1 MELPDYESLPPA
13 PRGGRSGWGLFGSED
28 SLGLMNLIGPEET
41 LAAVQVVRSGEVI
54 PLNAS
59 LSFASPP
66 LFGRAPLAIDL
77 QTTAKG
83 RAVDDVYHDFSPSAS
98 SQWDALGHVAYDLDA
113 FYNGASLSDVLNEG
127 RNSIGHLAQKGIA
140 TRGVVLDLESVARE
154 RDESYSPGTSFAFT
168 VDDLERARVNAEIT
182 YRQGDIIV
190 LRTGFLRWYRSLP
203 SPDRERISHP
213 RELRACGLEH
223 TERMAEYLWN
233 SHAAAVAADCPS
245 LEVWPYDYSAAAFPF
260 GALHR
265 ILLGQFGMW
274 IGELWELDKLADRC
288 VEIGRHEVLIAS
300 APLNADGGVS
310 SPANA
315 LAIL

>member
-1 MELPDYESLPPA
+1 
-13 PRGGRSGWGLFGSED
+13 
-28 SLGLMNLIGPEET
+28 
-41 LAAVQVVRSGEVI
+41 
-54 PLNAS
+54 
-59 LSFASPP
+59 
-66 LFGRAPLAIDL
+66 
-77 QTTAKG
+77 
-83 RAVDDVYHDFSPSAS
+83 
-98 SQWDALGHVAYDLDA
+98 
-113 FYNGASLSDVLNEG
+113 LSDVLSGG
-127 RNSIGHLAQKGIA
+127 RNCIAQLAQKGIV

-154 RDESYSPGTSFAFT
+154 RDESYSPGTSFSFT
-168 VDDLERARVNAEIT
+168 VDDLERARANAEIT

-203 SPDRERISHP
+203 APDRERISHP

-245 LEVWPYDYSAAAFPF
+245 LEVWPQDYSEAGFPF

-274 IGELWELDKLADRC
+274 IGELWELDNLADRC
-288 VEIGRHEVLIAS
+288 AQIGRHEVLIAS
-300 APLNADGGVS
+300 APLHVEGGVS

-315 LAIL
+315 LAII